1 MSERPCAH
9 GTGPLAVP
17 RRRRPRGVTGVVGAV
32 LLAMAVS
39 GCAMGPWGAG
49 GGSSQPSSA
58 ARSGGPASSRTSP
71 SADGS
76 GTAQLDSACRDAAA
90 GMSLSAQ
97 VQTLYMGAVTQST
110 PSAAVNELG
119 QQMVGSVILVA
130 SPTSMNAAK
139 TLTDA
144 LHRQDPEAL
153 IAVDQEGGEVTHL
166 SGEGFTPIPSA
177 AEQATQP
184 AEQITENWT
193 TWAGEL
199 GQAGINYD
207 LAPVAD
213 VVTAEMATR
222 NQPIGLL
229 GRGYGQTPGDV
240 TANAGA
246 ALAGMRNA
254 NILTSI
260 KHFPGLGDVTENTD
274 FAVAIDTTTTADSD
288 TVKVFADLAGSTD
301 SVMVSSAIYQ
311 QIDPD
316 NPAVFSSTIVTGLLR
331 EQLGYEGVIISDD
344 LGSAVALEA
353 YPVAERGT
361 RFLRAGG
368 DLALDVDPST
378 VNDMVRDTIKA
389 AESDEEFAAQ
399 ITDKAVRVLAMKQ
412 QAGVYSCGG

>member
-1 MSERPCAH
+1 MSDRISAHRPA
-9 GTGPLAVP
+9 P
-17 RRRRPRGVTGVVGAV
+17 RRGRPRGVTGIVGAT
-32 LLAMAVS
+32 LLAMAVA
-39 GCAMGPWGAG
+39 GCSMGPWGS
-49 GGSSQPSSA
+49 GSGPSQPSSTA
-58 ARSGGPASSRTSP
+58 GSSGPASSRPRSSTGEQGPDSP
-71 SADGS
+71 VG
-76 GTAQLDSACRDAAA
+76 ACADAAA

-97 VQTLYMGAVTQST
+97 VQTLYMGAVTQSS
-110 PSAAVNELG
+110 PGAGANELG

-130 SPTSMNAAK
+130 SPTSMSAAK
-139 TLTDA
+139 NLTDA

-153 IAVDQEGGEVTHL
+153 IAVDQEGGEVAHL
-166 SGEGFTPIPSA
+166 SGNGFTPIPSA
-177 AEQATQP
+177 AEQAALP
-184 AEQITENWT
+184 VEQITENWT

-213 VVTAEMATR
+213 VVAPEMTAR

-229 GRGYGQTPGDV
+229 GRGYGQTPEDV

-246 ALAGMRNA
+246 ALTGMRNA

-274 FAVAIDTTTTADSD
+274 FAVAIDTTTTTDSD
-288 TVKVFADLAGSTD
+288 TVKVFADLAGNAD

-316 NPAVFSSTIVTGLLR
+316 NPAVFSSTIVTGMLR
-331 EQLGYEGVIISDD
+331 EQLGYQGVIISDD
-344 LGSAVALEA
+344 LGSAVALES
-353 YPVAERGT
+353 YEVAERGT
-361 RFLRAGG
+361 LFLRAGG

-378 VNDMVRDTIKA
+378 VNDMVRNTLDA
-389 AESDEEFAAQ
+389 AQSDEEFAAQ
-399 ITDKAVRVLAMKQ
+399 ITDKAARVLALKE